1 MDIFTTALQQY
12 TELFDLSDEVER
24 LLAQPA
30 TDKILR
36 LVQRIDQVRKDIRQ
50 TDALIN
56 GMDRA
61 KLSIEQQEKFE
72 ARITLMEKI
81 SEKSRFLVL
90 RIQNIMAVK
99 TAELEQIQQ
108 GRRVM
113 LGYTCQAKKAG
124 GIINTTN

>member
-1 MDIFTTALQQY
+1 MDIFAKSLQQY
-12 TELFDLSDEVER
+12 TELFALSGEVER

-30 TDKILR
+30 TEKIIR
-36 LVQRIDQVRKDIRQ
+36 LVQRIDQVRQDIRH
-50 TDALIN
+50 TDTLIN

-61 KLSIEQQEKFE
+61 NLSVEQQEKFE
-72 ARITLMEKI
+72 ARLTLMENI
-81 SEKSRFLVL
+81 AAKSRLLVL

-113 LGYTCQAKKAG
+113 LGYSGQAKKAG